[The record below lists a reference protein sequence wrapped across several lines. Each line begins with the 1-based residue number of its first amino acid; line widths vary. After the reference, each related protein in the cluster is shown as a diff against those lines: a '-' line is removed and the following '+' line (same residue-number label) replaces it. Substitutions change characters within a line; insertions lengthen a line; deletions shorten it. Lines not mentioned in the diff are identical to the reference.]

1 MPVSKHAQP
10 PLDALHS
17 HSSHDFHVK
26 HRRHDPVFY
35 ISAPVFSTCWWP
47 TFHIRLRPCCAFNL
61 GGLSFAWCLAHPHS
75 C

>member
-26 HRRHDPVFY
+26 HRHHDPVFY
-35 ISAPVFSTCWWP
+35 ISAPVF
-47 TFHIRLRPCCAFNL
+47 FHLL
-61 GGLSFAWCLAHPHS
+61 VAHVPHQAEVLL
-75 C
+75 CF